1 MSYVDYPEKLNKV
14 KRQLNHILNDHRYYQ
29 PDSSREFTISMYNAF
44 GKRKIT
50 AKMQISM
57 DKIINSYQKWLK
69 SENKLDKYEKLERI
83 ESGQYKINLIRT
95 LLSGCGY
102 QPMYVARSEEFLN
115 SIERQLR
122 FNAQLSTKQRK
133 ALNQMYKR
141 FKAKCESRGIH
152 DVKIDMKPSKEI
164 QKFLNIT
171 NKQG

>member
-1 MSYVDYPEKLNKV
+1 MSFVDYPEKLNKIR
-14 KRQLNHILNDHRYYQ
+14 RQLNHILNDHRYYQ

-50 AKMQISM
+50 PKMQISM
-57 DKIINSYQKWLK
+57 DGIITQYINWQK

-83 ESGQYKINLIRT
+83 EDGTYKINLIRT

-102 QPMYVARSEEFLN
+102 QPMYVARSEEFLS
-115 SIERQLR
+115 SIEKGLK
-122 FNAQLSTKQRK
+122 FNGMLSVKQRK

-152 DVKIDMKPSKEI
+152 DVRIEMK
-164 QKFLNIT
+164 Q
-171 NKQG
+171 NKVNAD

>member
-1 MSYVDYPEKLNKV
+1 MSFVDYPEKLNKV
-14 KRQLNHILNDHRYYQ
+14 RRQLNHILNDHRYYQ

-57 DKIINSYQKWLK
+57 DKIINKYIEWQK

-83 ESGQYKINLIRT
+83 EDGTYKINLIRT
-95 LLSGCGY
+95 LMSGCGY
-102 QPMYVARSEEFLN
+102 QPGYIARSEEFL
-115 SIERQLR
+115 SSVQKGLR
-122 FNAQLSTKQRK
+122 FNGMLSVKQRK

-152 DVKIDMKPSKEI
+152 NVRIEMKEDKV
-164 QKFLNIT
+164 NAD
-171 NKQG
+171 